1 MSTLADNLHWVQLCI
16 MFFTTYI
23 VKREKPSLRYAS
35 VCFPVVSPVL
45 RVGASAASLSAS
57 SPLGRR
63 ARVSWI

>member
-1 MSTLADNLHWVQLCI
+1 

-35 VCFPVVSPVL
+35 VCFPVVSPGVL
-45 RVGASAASLSAS
+45 RVGASASLSVS
-57 SPLGRR
+57 SPLERR